1 MTITRPHHGHSA
13 WTGSLFVAVSIGIF
27 PSSACAEQNVVVVF
41 DDSASMLTP
50 MTRSQETTRLD
61 AAKSALLS
69 VLRELPDTANAGVRA
84 LNSAST
90 SDHWIATLG
99 PIDRTHADESIQAI
113 VASGSTPLG
122 NAMVDAGNA
131 LLAERAKRIVGS
143 YQLLI
148 VTDGEASDQDIVQR
162 ALPLLRSRG
171 LAVDVIGVDMADDHS
186 LATQVTSYR
195 RADDPDSL
203 RQAIADVFAETSD
216 DRDDAGQ
223 SDYQWLSGIPDDVA
237 RDALKS
243 LTDVNNDA
251 IDDHALSAQAKTQSL
266 GQNSPNQ
273 GPSGQGLGLL
283 SSALAAVGGFC
294 CIGVVVLIVLTNLA
308 LSGRKRS
315 R

>member
-1 MTITRPHHGHSA
+1 MTITRPHTGHSA
-13 WTGSLFVAVSIGIF
+13 WTRSLFVAVSIGIF
-27 PSSACAEQNVVVVF
+27 SPFACAEQNVVVVF
-41 DDSASMLTP
+41 DDSSSMLTP
-50 MTRSQETTRLD
+50 MTRSPDTTRLD
-61 AAKSALLS
+61 AAKTALLS
-69 VLRELPDTANAGVRA
+69 VLRELPDTANVGVRA
-84 LNSAST
+84 LNFASA

-99 PIDRTHADESIQAI
+99 PIDRTQADESIQAI
-113 VASGSTPLG
+113 IASGSTPLG

-148 VTDGEASDQDIVQR
+148 VTDGEASDQEIVQR
-162 ALPLLRSRG
+162 VLPLLRSRG
-171 LAVDVIGVDMADDHS
+171 LVVDVIGVDMADDHS

-203 RQAIADVFAETSD
+203 RQAIADVFAETAD

-223 SDYQWLSGIPDDVA
+223 SDYQWLSGIPDEVA
-237 RDALKS
+237 RDAIKS
-243 LTDVNNDA
+243 LTDVNNE
-251 IDDHALSAQAKTQSL
+251 ALFTQTNTQSP
-266 GQNSPNQ
+266 GQNSPGQ
-273 GPSGQGLGLL
+273 GPPSQGLGLL

-294 CIGVVVLIVLTNLA
+294 CIGVVVLVVLTNLA